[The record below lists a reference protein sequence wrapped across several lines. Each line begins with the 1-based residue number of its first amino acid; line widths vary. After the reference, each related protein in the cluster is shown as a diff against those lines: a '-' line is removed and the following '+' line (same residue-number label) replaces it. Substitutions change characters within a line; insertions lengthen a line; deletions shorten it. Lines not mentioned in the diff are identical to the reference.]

1 MNAAR
6 GYSSKGVSLLPN
18 GKVLVEGGYAGGSVW
33 LSSAELYDSAS
44 GTWTVTGSLNNG
56 RARHTATLLPNGKVL
71 VAAGENPGDTNSTE
85 LFDPATGTWT
95 TTGILPVACDSHTA
109 TLLPNGNLLVAG
121 GNGSGVLTN
130 AELYDVGLGYS
141 NSWRSQISAIT
152 SPLALNNNL
161 VITGLQF
168 RGISEGSGGDM
179 QNSPADYP
187 LVQLRSLE
195 SGQTVFLS
203 STNLGINS
211 FTSLPVWN
219 FPPGYA
225 LATAFVNGI
234 QSTSSIVNI
243 SVPVPTGTTLTG

>member
-1 MNAAR
+1 MAA
-6 GYSSKGVSLLPN
+6 
-18 GKVLVEGGYAGGSVW
+18 
-33 LSSAELYDSAS
+33 
-44 GTWTVTGSLNNG
+44 
-56 RARHTATLLPNGKVL
+56 
-71 VAAGENPGDTNSTE
+71 
-85 LFDPATGTWT
+85 
-95 TTGILPVACDSHTA
+95 I
-109 TLLPNGNLLVAG
+109 
-121 GNGSGVLTN
+121 LTN

-141 NSWRSQISAIT
+141 NSWRPQISAIT

-211 FTSLPVWN
+211 FTSRPVWN